1 MRIDALALR
10 NFRNYDAL
18 NVTFAP
24 DCNVIVGEN
33 AQGKTNLLEAIVY
46 LSSARSPRAR
56 AEKELISFGK
66 SECSIKAN
74 AFARNRDFL
83 LEIAL
88 AAGRRRKIL
97 INKVPAKK
105 GSDLSDVLGAVYFCL
120 EDLLLIRDGAAA
132 RRKFM
137 DDALCQLRARY
148 AQALSDYHR
157 AYEHKTRILRDSEE
171 YPSLLDT
178 LPEFDLRMA
187 QSGAVIIYYRARFCE
202 RLKEYAGIAHR
213 ECSGG
218 REELGVEYQTVS
230 TISDPLAP
238 IETIYDQLRA
248 HQASHAA
255 AERVSRMCL
264 SGPHKDDIA
273 VTIGGVN
280 ARQFSS
286 QGQTRTAALAFK
298 LAEREI
304 YREITSRTPL
314 LLLDDVLSELDPK
327 RQEYVLN
334 RISGGQVF
342 ITCCEEDRLGTLL
355 SGKVFHIANG
365 KVVSP
370 RFARKFVPCVT
381 GLPHKGDI
389 LFWKRI
395 PPLEPP
401 EKHEGPS
408 PSTPLTLPVCSLNDC
423 TRCAVWVR
431 CTWLRHESSAIRYWL
446 QPRLTTVRRE

>member
-1 MRIDALALR
+1 MRIDALKLQS
-10 NFRNYDAL
+10 FRNYDAL
-18 NVTFAP
+18 DVTFAP

-46 LSSARSPRAR
+46 LSSAHSPRTR
-56 AEKELISFGK
+56 ADRELISFGK
-66 SECSIKAN
+66 SEAKLTAQ
-74 AFARNRDFL
+74 AFARSRDFL
-83 LEIAL
+83 LEVSL
-88 AAGRRRKIL
+88 AAGKRRKIL

-105 GSDLSDVLGAVYFCL
+105 GSDLNDVLGAVYFCP

-132 RRKFM
+132 RRRFM

-187 QSGAVIIYYRARFCE
+187 QSGAVVIYYRARFCE

-218 REELGVEYQTVS
+218 REELGVTYQTVS

-238 IETIYDQLRA
+238 IETIYEQLRA
-248 HQASHAA
+248 HQASHAV
-255 AERVSRMCL
+255 AERASRMCL

-355 SGKVFHIANG
+355 SGKVFHIASG
-365 KVVSP
+365 AVV
-370 RFARKFVPCVT
+370 
-381 GLPHKGDI
+381 
-389 LFWKRI
+389 
-395 PPLEPP
+395 
-401 EKHEGPS
+401 
-408 PSTPLTLPVCSLNDC
+408 
-423 TRCAVWVR
+423 
-431 CTWLRHESSAIRYWL
+431 
-446 QPRLTTVRRE
+446 